1 MTDFPSDAQ
10 GKLGF
15 GCMRLPMAAGTFD
28 RDAICAMFAAFLDAG
43 FNYFDTAHVYLGG
56 KSEAA
61 LYECLVKRH
70 PRGSFLIAD
79 KLSTQNFQCEEDID
93 PLLESE
99 LAALGVDY
107 LDVLL
112 MHAQNEAHY
121 EKYTQTH
128 AYEHAAAFKA
138 AGKARAVGI
147 SFHDSP
153 EVLERILDDHPKLDV
168 VQLQLNWQ
176 DWESATVQSRR
187 CYEICEARSIP
198 VVVMEPLKGGNLVNL
213 PGTAQAELDAMPNP
227 EGLSNAGV
235 ALRFAASWPSTAVV
249 LSGMNTLAD
258 VHDNVSAMAN
268 ASPLSDEQMACLSR
282 ATDAIAGLGMIE
294 CTACHY
300 CTDGCPKSIRIP
312 EMFDCLN
319 TQRVFGGWNPGWYYS
334 NSLVS
339 DGHAKASE
347 CIQCGKCENSC
358 PQFLPIRR
366 LLSEVAAEFE

>member
-1 MTDFPSDAQ
+1 MTDFPKNVH

-15 GCMRLPMAAGTFD
+15 GCMRLPMAGGSFD
-28 RDAICAMFAAFLDAG
+28 RDEVCAMFDAFLDAG

-56 KSEAA
+56 RSEAA
-61 LYECLVKRH
+61 LRDCLVARH

-79 KLSTQNFQCEEDID
+79 KLSTQNFRREEDID
-93 PLLESE
+93 PLLDSE
-99 LAALGVDY
+99 LKALGVDY

-112 MHAQNEAHY
+112 MHAQNAAHY
-121 EKYTQTH
+121 DKYTRTR

-153 EVLERILDDHPKLDV
+153 VVLERILDDHPELDV

-176 DWESATVQSRR
+176 DWESATVQARR
-187 CYEICEARSIP
+187 CYELCEQRGIP

-213 PGTAQAELDAMPNP
+213 PAAAQAEVDAMPNP

-235 ALRFAASWPSTAVV
+235 ALRFAASWPGVAVV
-249 LSGMNTLAD
+249 LSGMSALSD
-258 VHDNVSAMAN
+258 VRDNVAAMASD
-268 ASPLSDEQMACLSR
+268 APLSSEQMACLAKASE
-282 ATDAIAGLGMIE
+282 AINGLGMIE

-300 CTDGCPKSIRIP
+300 CTDGCPKHIRIP

-319 TQRVFGGWNPGWYYS
+319 TVRTFGGWNPGWYYS
-334 NSLVS
+334 NSLAA
-339 DGHAKASE
+339 DGHAPASA
-347 CIQCGKCENSC
+347 CIGCGKCEKSC
-358 PQFLPIRR
+358 PQFLPIRK
-366 LLSEVAAEFE
+366 LLAEVAAEFE